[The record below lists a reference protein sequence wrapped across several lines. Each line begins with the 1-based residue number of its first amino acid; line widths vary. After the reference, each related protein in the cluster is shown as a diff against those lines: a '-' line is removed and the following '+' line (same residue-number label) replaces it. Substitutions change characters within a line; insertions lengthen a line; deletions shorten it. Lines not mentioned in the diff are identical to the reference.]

1 MQRIW
6 KATVSLN
13 DGDGVD
19 DDDADRTGHKVDLNW
34 VVFKQLERRKR
45 GKLKWVVW
53 PQEKSGG
60 DEV

>member
-1 MQRIW
+1 MW

-45 GKLKWVVW
+45 GELKWVVW

-60 DEV
+60 DDV